1 MQSSTVASGT
11 SEPSTAEPVTP
22 NIVGSTGLDEIEAT
36 AVTAQNDSAPRT
48 PPTHT
53 CADAKTGHY
62 AFKNVKAD
70 RDFSAVLDYD
80 GDNEARRS
88 ILIPSGETQYFYDIA
103 AGRHKYIVTYR
114 AMVPIMS
121 FPPGAPTMP
130 QDVIYRQG
138 EIMVEQCQS
147 GLIEIR

>member
-1 MQSSTVASGT
+1 MAPSIVETP
-11 SEPSTAEPVTP
+11 EPY
-22 NIVGSTGLDEIEAT
+22 EIEAK
-36 AVTAQNDSAPRT
+36 AVTAQNGSLLRT
-48 PPTHT
+48 PPTPT
-53 CADAKTGHY
+53 CEDAKTGHY

-88 ILIPSGETQYFYDIA
+88 ILVPAGETQYFYDVA

-114 AMVPIMS
+114 AMVPIMT

-138 EIMVEQCQS
+138 EILVEQCQS